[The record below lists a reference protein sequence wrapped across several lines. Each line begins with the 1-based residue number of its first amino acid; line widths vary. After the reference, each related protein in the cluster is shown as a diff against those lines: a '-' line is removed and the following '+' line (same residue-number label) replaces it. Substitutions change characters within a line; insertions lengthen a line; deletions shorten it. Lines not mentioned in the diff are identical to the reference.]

1 MPPTRSRV
9 LTTSWQSRA
18 VRCALGAALSY
29 VVATLVVM
37 VAFAFLP
44 QGVLHSLREEG
55 FFWTVLAVATAMFVV
70 GGLALRTRKDR

>member
-1 MPPTRSRV
+1 
-9 LTTSWQSRA
+9 
-18 VRCALGAALSY
+18 LSY
-29 VVATLVVM
+29 VLATLVVM

-55 FFWTVLAVATAMFVV
+55 FFWTVLAVAAAMFVV